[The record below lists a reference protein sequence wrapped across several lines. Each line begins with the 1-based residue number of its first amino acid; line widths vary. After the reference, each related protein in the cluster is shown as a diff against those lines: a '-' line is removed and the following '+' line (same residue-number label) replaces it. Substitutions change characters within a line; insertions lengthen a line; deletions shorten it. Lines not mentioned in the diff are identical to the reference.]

1 MLQFY
6 HQYLETYRNGELM
19 QKRHSL
25 ILIEEEKESSHNY
38 SFNLTWNNLDD
49 FYHDFGFYLPFNIW
63 NFNKGRRISFFNFSF
78 FNSNTWDIKEWKTKD
93 LNIVAK
99 FSTKKATVSLS
110 EILKWHDSDKAI
122 QYLKERGLDKEHLI

>member
-6 HQYLETYRNGELM
+6 HQYLETYRNGELIE
-19 QKRHSL
+19 RAHSL

-49 FYHDFGFYLPFNIW
+49 FYHDFGLHLPFNIW
-63 NFNKGRRISFFNFSF
+63 DSNKGRIISFFYFSF
-78 FNSNTWDIKEWKTKD
+78 FDSNTWDIKEWKTKD
-93 LNIVAK
+93 LNIVIK
-99 FSTKKATVSLS
+99 FSTEKATVSLA

-122 QYLKERGLDKEHLI
+122 QYLKEKGLDKKQLV